1 MANLLT
7 RLQEFNLE
15 SGRYGVISKR
25 ISFLYNLV
33 MHYYIII
40 RTHTLS
46 GFTLGNCDCVLRI
59 RSVSRW
65 SLAQELS
72 FLCMRHETSSAAA
85 AAAVAVQCWHSAGT
99 VLLRVSFLLAPIAFM
114 SCPPSPF
121 PLLVSHSLPSSLSLA
136 LSTCVLLHYRA
147 QQDAPF
153 EAGSFGC

>member
-25 ISFLYNLV
+25 ISFLYNLF

-85 AAAVAVQCWHSAGT
+85 AAAVAVQCWHI
-99 VLLRVSFLLAPIAFM
+99 LRVSFLLAPIAFM

-121 PLLVSHSLPSSLSLA
+121 PWSHTPFPLLFRSPFQRASCYTIEPSRMPRLKPGRLGVKCA
-136 LSTCVLLHYRA
+136 CA
-147 QQDAPF
+147 
-153 EAGSFGC
+153 

>member
-7 RLQEFNLE
+7 RLQEFHLE

-40 RTHTLS
+40 RTHTPS

-85 AAAVAVQCWHSAGT
+85 AAAVAVQCWHI
-99 VLLRVSFLLAPIAFM
+99 LRVSFLLAPIAFM

-121 PLLVSHSLPSSLSLA
+121 PLLVSHSLLSSLSLA

>member
-7 RLQEFNLE
+7 RLQEFNLD

-85 AAAVAVQCWHSAGT
+85 AAAVAVQCWHI
-99 VLLRVSFLLAPIAFM
+99 LRVSFLLAPIAFM

-121 PLLVSHSLPSSLSLA
+121 PLLVSHSLLSSLSLA

-153 EAGSFGC
+153 KAGSFGC